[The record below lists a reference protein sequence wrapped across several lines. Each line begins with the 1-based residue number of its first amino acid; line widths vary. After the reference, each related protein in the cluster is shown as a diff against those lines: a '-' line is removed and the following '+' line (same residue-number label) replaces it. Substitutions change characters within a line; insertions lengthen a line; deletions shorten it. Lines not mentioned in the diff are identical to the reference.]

1 MSVPAQVY
9 IIYRDR
15 WIDIDI
21 DIDIEIDIDIG
32 IGIGIGIYIYTHVS
46 IFNGKTILCLGAL
59 LCQVPPCKC
68 WLVEHPHSNKK
79 KYVHTIPYCK

>member
-21 DIDIEIDIDIG
+21 DIDIG
-32 IGIGIGIYIYTHVS
+32 MGIGIGIYIYTFFYFQWENYPVFGG
-46 IFNGKTILCLGAL
+46 IAL
-59 LCQVPPCKC
+59 LSSTLQVLVGGAPPFK
-68 WLVEHPHSNKK
+68 
-79 KYVHTIPYCK
+79 

>member
-15 WIDIDI
+15 WIDI

-32 IGIGIGIYIYTHVS
+32 IGIGIGIYIYTFFYFQWENYPVFGGIALPS
-46 IFNGKTILCLGAL
+46 STLQVLVGGA
-59 LCQVPPCKC
+59 PRFK
-68 WLVEHPHSNKK
+68 
-79 KYVHTIPYCK
+79 

>member
-21 DIDIEIDIDIG
+21 DIDIG
-32 IGIGIGIYIYTHVS
+32 MGIGIGIYIYTHFS

-59 LCQVPPCKC
+59 LC
-68 WLVEHPHSNKK
+68 
-79 KYVHTIPYCK
+79 